1 MKLDSS
7 EKRTQNYYLS
17 TLTVGLFLLCC
28 CGVFD
33 MSFVFVWRVE
43 NGRVTVLRR
52 KGDGNCDGFV
62 ELSPSGLDGD
72 DGADVSSLAPKLLSQ
87 IIVNRLHA
95 KTNLDFF

>member
-1 MKLDSS
+1 MKKKDRKSFL
-7 EKRTQNYYLS
+7 LL

-43 NGRVTVLRR
+43 NGRVTVLRG

-62 ELSPSGLDGD
+62 ELSPSGLDGH